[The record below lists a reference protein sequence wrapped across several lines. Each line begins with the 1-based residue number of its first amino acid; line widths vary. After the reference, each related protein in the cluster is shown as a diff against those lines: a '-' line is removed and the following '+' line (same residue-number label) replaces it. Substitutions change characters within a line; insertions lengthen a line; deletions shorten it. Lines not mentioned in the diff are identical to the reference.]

1 MLFNS
6 MKNFYWK
13 YLASNR
19 LTAILFIIFPTSMAL
34 GTFIESWYSTDTAK
48 IWIYNAWWFELIMFL
63 FVINFVGNIFKYK
76 LFRRDKLAIL
86 GLHLSFILIL
96 VGAFVTRYIGYEGV
110 MPIREGDSTS
120 KFLSDKT
127 YLTVLVDG
135 EIEGKVFRKKIKK
148 ELLLSE
154 HVQNDFDIEQNFKDI
169 KFNIT
174 YMDFMENVTEDL
186 VLDPDGYKYIKIVEA
201 IDGTRHNH
209 YIKEGEVSN
218 IHNVLFTLNNPIKG
232 AINIEVI
239 DGEYFLTSPF
249 KGSFLRMADQYTDNI
264 VPEKKENLQ
273 FRSLYTISNYQFVI
287 PEPVLRG
294 KFDVVK
300 LDQQEDN
307 FQDML
312 KVRVGVGGESKEVN
326 LLGGKGFSETNKK
339 VSVGPLDFYMSYG
352 SVEMNLPFE
361 IKLNDLTKKF
371 PKLNAYIL
379 GVIRNEKFIFLKK
392 KDILKKQDKAYVI
405 INSSQMQLT
414 LDAFGHSEKISNKF
428 LIIGGGNIG
437 FNLAKN
443 LEDTIDSARIKIIEK
458 NKERA
463 EYIANNLNNT
473 LVINGNGL
481 DEDILKEANI
491 EDAET
496 VLALTNDDEDNLM
509 VSVLV
514 EKFSKDKRTMA
525 LINKPNYSLLQNSLK
540 IDDLIDPR
548 MNTVSSILKHV
559 HKGTIE
565 TAYTILNGDFEVIE
579 AEIIDS
585 SELINKE
592 LKNSNLPD
600 DIRIG
605 AILRKDDII
614 IPTSKF
620 IFEKK
625 DIVVFLAKRDQLPLV
640 ERLFQIS
647 SI

>member
-1 MLFNS
+1 MN
-6 MKNFYWK
+6 
-13 YLASNR
+13 
-19 LTAILFIIFPTSMAL
+19 IIICGAGRVGYT
-34 GTFIESWYSTDTAK
+34 IAK
-48 IWIYNAWWFELIMFL
+48 
-63 FVINFVGNIFKYK
+63 
-76 LFRRDKLAIL
+76 
-86 GLHLSFILIL
+86 
-96 VGAFVTRYIGYEGV
+96 
-110 MPIREGDSTS
+110 
-120 KFLSDKT
+120 
-127 YLTVLVDG
+127 
-135 EIEGKVFRKKIKK
+135 
-148 ELLLSE
+148 LLSE
-154 HVQNDFDIEQNFKDI
+154 QDHSITVIDQSSDDIQKINEDLDVKSIVGKATFPNVLEKANAEEADMIIAVTRSDEINMLICQIAFSVFKISKKIARIRSQEYLDSKFSSVYSTENLPIDVIISPEVEIAKSIQRKLEAPGALDNVPFANNKIRLLEIDVDNNCPLVDI
-169 KFNIT
+169 KL
-174 YMDFMENVTEDL
+174 ED
-186 VLDPDGYKYIKIVEA
+186 I
-201 IDGTRHNH
+201 
-209 YIKEGEVSN
+209 
-218 IHNVLFTLNNPIKG
+218 
-232 AINIEVI
+232 
-239 DGEYFLTSPF
+239 
-249 KGSFLRMADQYTDNI
+249 
-264 VPEKKENLQ
+264 
-273 FRSLYTISNYQFVI
+273 
-287 PEPVLRG
+287 
-294 KFDVVK
+294 
-300 LDQQEDN
+300 
-307 FQDML
+307 
-312 KVRVGVGGESKEVN
+312 
-326 LLGGKGFSETNKK
+326 
-339 VSVGPLDFYMSYG
+339 
-352 SVEMNLPFE
+352 
-361 IKLNDLTKKF
+361 TKKF
-371 PKLNAYIL
+371 SKLEANIL

-392 KDILKKQDKAYVI
+392 KDVMKKKDKAYVI

-437 FNLAKN
+437 FNLAQN
-443 LEDTIDSARIKIIEK
+443 LENNMDSARIKIVEK

-463 EYIANNLNNT
+463 EHIANNLNNS

-481 DEDILKEANI
+481 DEDVLKEANI

-565 TAYTILNGDFEVIE
+565 TAYTILNGEFEVIE

-605 AILRKDDII
+605 AILRKNDII

-625 DIVVFLAKRDQLPLV
+625 DIVVFLAKRDQLQLV